1 MSEENNNSISNAEI
15 ARLTVQL
22 ASAYTSKNNVNSPDD
37 LFILMGGIK
46 NKIEDIAK
54 INVIDV
60 PAQPKQITNEQNNS
74 EEPAV
79 NSKLLREPTNPAVD
93 PEKSVFEDHII
104 CLEDGKEVKMLKR
117 YLDRVYG
124 LTPDAYRRR
133 WNLPKEYPMVSPAI
147 SKKRAE
153 TARNSDLGH
162 SRKRAEAEKN
172 EQKTENTEA

>member
-1 MSEENNNSISNAEI
+1 MSDENNKILNNAEV

-22 ASAYTSKNNVNSPDD
+22 TSAYASRNAINSPDD
-37 LFILMGGIK
+37 LFNLMSGIK
-46 NKIEDIAK
+46 DKIANMSAITTTTTPQISGKVTDIEES
-54 INVIDV
+54 
-60 PAQPKQITNEQNNS
+60 PALAL
-74 EEPAV
+74 PA
-79 NSKLLREPTNPAVD
+79 PTKPAVD

-117 YLDRVYG
+117 YLKTNYN

-147 SKKRAE
+147 SKARAE
-153 TARNSDLGH
+153 TAKKSDLGH

-172 EQKTENTEA
+172 EQEKENAEA

>member
-1 MSEENNNSISNAEI
+1 MS
-15 ARLTVQL
+15 
-22 ASAYTSKNNVNSPDD
+22 
-37 LFILMGGIK
+37 GIK
-46 NKIEDIAK
+46 DKIEDIAK

-60 PAQPKQITNEQNNS
+60 PAQTKQITQEQSNS

-93 PEKSVFEDHII
+93 PQKSVFEDYII

-147 SKKRAE
+147 SKARAE
-153 TARNSDLGH
+153 TAKKSDLGH
-162 SRKRAEAEKN
+162 SRKRAEAEK
-172 EQKTENTEA
+172 TENTEA